1 MEKAFRN
8 DAYAKVTGQAIYTDD
23 LKLHDML
30 YAVPVYSELP
40 RAKLISLDG
49 SAALK
54 QSGVVAIITAK
65 DIPGNI
71 RYGQIIKDYP
81 VLVDEDINSTGDVLA
96 LIVAHTREQ
105 AIAAVPFI
113 KIELQP
119 LKPIL
124 DPEEAMKPDAE
135 ILHPFHGS
143 NLTNYHRVRRG
154 DVAAAEKEAN
164 LIIEE
169 EFSTSRVEHSYLEP
183 ESAICHLRPD
193 GVMEVFGSMQ
203 HPFSTRRFV
212 ASTLG
217 VELKDVEVKPLT
229 CGGGFGGKDDT
240 AALVCARAALCAWIL
255 KKPVK
260 ITYSREW
267 SMRESYKRHPYKMQ
281 YRMGLNKEGQILS
294 VKARIVAD
302 GGAYCSVTPWV
313 TWRSTVQSCGCY
325 EVPNVETDVY
335 GVYTNNVFCGA
346 MRGFGSPQ
354 INFAIEQLV
363 EIAAE
368 KLGMDEIT
376 FRRKNMVKQG
386 STTITGQVLDNHIVS
401 LTQVLD
407 AVLKESHY
415 ENKRKLC
422 SLGNP
427 NQKEWYGIGLAISY
441 RGVSL
446 GAEGTDVNSAIIYVQ
461 PDGSTLLETGVF
473 ENGQGAESAMIL
485 IASEQLGLPL
495 ERIRYRM
502 PSTSNIPDG
511 GSTVASRGTIMGGG
525 AVVNAAIILK
535 QIITETI
542 QKITGKSVAYL
553 KDSKLLD
560 SSDNLIM
567 SWNEAIKLCYDNQ
580 VYPYAFG
587 VFQPPQISWDEET
600 GQGNAYFTWVYGC
613 QAVELKVNPQTGAVE
628 LLNMIAAHDI
638 GKVINPY
645 ALKGQYYGGMA
656 IGAGY
661 ALFENCPCENGLVVP
676 TNFHNYRPPRSINL
690 PEMKAIF
697 IENPDPI
704 SPSGAKGIGE
714 PANEIMAPAI
724 ANAIYHATGKR
735 YHSLP
740 IRIKI

>member
-8 DAYAKVTGQAIYTDD
+8 DAYAKVSGQAIYTDD

-105 AIAAVPFI
+105 AIAAVPFV
-113 KIELQP
+113 KVELQP

-154 DVAAAEKEAN
+154 DVTTAEKEAD

-267 SMRESYKRHPYKMQ
+267 SMRERYKRHPYK
-281 YRMGLNKEGQILS
+281 
-294 VKARIVAD
+294 
-302 GGAYCSVTPWV
+302 
-313 TWRSTVQSCGCY
+313 VQ
-325 EVPNVETDVY
+325 
-335 GVYTNNVFCGA
+335 
-346 MRGFGSPQ
+346 
-354 INFAIEQLV
+354 
-363 EIAAE
+363 
-368 KLGMDEIT
+368 
-376 FRRKNMVKQG
+376 
-386 STTITGQVLDNHIVS
+386 
-401 LTQVLD
+401 
-407 AVLKESHY
+407 
-415 ENKRKLC
+415 
-422 SLGNP
+422 
-427 NQKEWYGIGLAISY
+427 
-441 RGVSL
+441 
-446 GAEGTDVNSAIIYVQ
+446 
-461 PDGSTLLETGVF
+461 
-473 ENGQGAESAMIL
+473 
-485 IASEQLGLPL
+485 
-495 ERIRYRM
+495 
-502 PSTSNIPDG
+502 
-511 GSTVASRGTIMGGG
+511 
-525 AVVNAAIILK
+525 
-535 QIITETI
+535 
-542 QKITGKSVAYL
+542 
-553 KDSKLLD
+553 
-560 SSDNLIM
+560 
-567 SWNEAIKLCYDNQ
+567 
-580 VYPYAFG
+580 
-587 VFQPPQISWDEET
+587 
-600 GQGNAYFTWVYGC
+600 
-613 QAVELKVNPQTGAVE
+613 
-628 LLNMIAAHDI
+628 
-638 GKVINPY
+638 
-645 ALKGQYYGGMA
+645 
-656 IGAGY
+656 
-661 ALFENCPCENGLVVP
+661 
-676 TNFHNYRPPRSINL
+676 
-690 PEMKAIF
+690 
-697 IENPDPI
+697 
-704 SPSGAKGIGE
+704 
-714 PANEIMAPAI
+714 
-724 ANAIYHATGKR
+724 
-735 YHSLP
+735 
-740 IRIKI
+740 